1 MTGLDRP
8 GAREAC
14 LEAGAAAYI
23 LKPVGREDLSRLLAG
38 KRTGGQDG

>member
-14 LEAGAAAYI
+14 LAAGAAAY
-23 LKPVGREDLSRLLAG
+23 LTKPLHRDELAALLGAPNS
-38 KRTGGQDG
+38 GG